1 MSGIKMIGLNEL
13 QRKLKANCNLSDVRR
28 VVQVN
33 GDELNKKMK
42 RKTTTAFTKGYT
54 TGDTANSINTEIRD
68 DGMTAAVGPTT
79 DYSPYVEYGTRF
91 MQAEPFIRPSWEE
104 QKELFKKDMD
114 KLVK

>member
-1 MSGIKMIGLNEL
+1 MSGIKMIGLDEL
-13 QRKLKANCNLSDVRR
+13 QAKLKANCNLNDVRR

-68 DGMTAAVGPTT
+68 DGMTDNRVFSLCSIWNQIHAGRTICKT
-79 DYSPYVEYGTRF
+79 
-91 MQAEPFIRPSWEE
+91 
-104 QKELFKKDMD
+104 
-114 KLVK
+114 KLGRAKRTL

>member
-1 MSGIKMIGLNEL
+1 MSGIKMIGLDEL
-13 QRKLKANCNLSDVRR
+13 QRKLKANCNLNDVRR

-33 GDELNKKMK
+33 GDELNGKMK

-68 DGMTAAVGPTT
+68 DGMT

-91 MQAEPFIRPSWEE
+91 MQAESFVKPSWEE

-114 KLVK
+114 KLMK